1 MKLDQERIGK
11 FIKDIRQKNKLTQKD
26 FADKFGVTYQAVSKW
41 ENAKNLP
48 DINIL
53 KEICNEYNI
62 SIDELLSGTESIEN
76 KNINKDNRKRN
87 ILLIIIILVLIGL
100 FSFILF
106 GSFKK
111 DDFEFKTLSSTCSN
125 FKVTGSIAY
134 NDVKSSIYI
143 SHVDYCGGD
152 DKKTYNN
159 LECVFYEVDGEIKK
173 EISRYNYKGEKGIT
187 LEEFLSDVTFN
198 IDNYEKV
205 CKIYQENSFL
215 LEVDVYDDFNNN
227 NSSYKIPLKLEDNCS
242 T

>member
-1 MKLDQERIGK
+1 MLEQERIGK
-11 FIKDIRQKNKLTQKD
+11 FIKEIRIKNKLTQKE

-53 KEICNEYNI
+53 KDICNEYEV
-62 SIDELLSGTESIEN
+62 SLDEVLSGTESIKN
-76 KNINKDNRKRN
+76 KNINKDNKKRN
-87 ILLIIIILVLIGL
+87 IILIIIGLVLIGL
-100 FSFILF
+100 VILF
-106 GSFKK
+106 LLSDSHK

-152 DKKTYNN
+152 DSKTYNN

-215 LEVDVYDDFNNN
+215 LEVDVYDEDGN

>member
-1 MKLDQERIGK
+1 MKVNQEKVGK
-11 FIKDIRQKNKLTQKD
+11 FIKDIRIKNKLTQKE

-41 ENAKNLP
+41 ENSKNLP

-53 KEICNEYNI
+53 KEICNEYNV
-62 SIDELLSGTESIEN
+62 SIDEILGGTDVVKN
-76 KNINKDNRKRN
+76 KGTRRN
-87 ILLIIIILVLIGL
+87 VILVIVTLILIGFVSL
-100 FSFILF
+100 ILF
-106 GSFKK
+106 VDFEE

-152 DKKTYNN
+152 DDEIYNT

-215 LEVDVYDDFNNN
+215 LEVDVYDNEGN

>member
-1 MKLDQERIGK
+1 MLDQERIGK
-11 FIKDIRQKNKLTQKD
+11 FIKDIRIKNKLTQKE

-53 KEICNEYNI
+53 KEICNEYNV
-62 SIDELLSGTESIEN
+62 SIDEILSGNEDI
-76 KNINKDNRKRN
+76 KKKDKKKRN
-87 ILLIIIILVLIGL
+87 IILFAVLLILIVVVSLIL
-100 FSFILF
+100 FS
-106 GSFKK
+106 SFKE

-125 FKVTGSIAY
+125 FKVSGSIAY
-134 NDVKSSIYI
+134 NDKKSSIYI

-152 DKKTYNN
+152 DDKKYNT
-159 LECVFYEVDGEIKK
+159 LECVFYEIDGEIKK
-173 EISRYNYKGEKGIT
+173 EISRYNYNGEKGIT
-187 LEEFLSDVTFN
+187 LEDFLSDVTFN

-215 LEVDVYDDFNNN
+215 LEVDVYDDNEN